1 MEKDVKKTGKPLPS
15 KVDGY
20 TEAFGER
27 ISAAIQRIGTLVE
40 AGKAAGVT
48 DEQLARWR
56 DGLSKPNLFGI
67 AKLAEAAGMS
77 VSWLAN
83 GEDAQ
88 VAPNQLPDGSEE
100 ISTIRRLDVV
110 ASAGPGASGAME
122 KTLEMVP
129 FPRAFLRSIGVS
141 PASANIVTVAGDS
154 MEPTLSAGDDL
165 IVDTSVKR
173 IKAEALY
180 VLILDGEV
188 VVKRAQRRVN
198 GSILITSDNE
208 RYPPEEVTPE
218 AARTLQV
225 AGRVVWFGRSI

>member
-1 MEKDVKKTGKPLPS
+1 MENGGKKTGKSVPT
-15 KVDGY
+15 KVEGY
-20 TEAFGER
+20 TEAFGDR
-27 ISAAIQRIGTLVE
+27 ISAAIQRIGTLVD

-67 AKLAEAAGMS
+67 AKLAEASGVS
-77 VSWLAN
+77 VAWLAT
-83 GEDAQ
+83 GEGPETPSATLLE
-88 VAPNQLPDGSEE
+88 PEE
-100 ISTIRRLDVV
+100 SASVPRLDVI
-110 ASAGPGASGAME
+110 ASAGPGASGASE

-129 FPRAFLRSIGVS
+129 FPRAFLRAIGVS
-141 PASANIVTVAGDS
+141 PAYANIVTVAGDS

-173 IKAEALY
+173 IRAEALY

-218 AARTLQV
+218 ATDKLQV

>member
-1 MEKDVKKTGKPLPS
+1 MTRHQSVNQFDGSYLDLGARIRMVIKDIGSDVAAESTGKSVRTLDRYAS
-15 KVDGY
+15 
-20 TEAFGER
+20 GEVEPPVSV
-27 ISAAIQRIGTLVE
+27 ITGLAARSGC
-40 AGKAAGVT
+40 
-48 DEQLARWR
+48 
-56 DGLSKPNLFGI
+56 
-67 AKLAEAAGMS
+67 S
-77 VSWLAN
+77 VQWLATGN
-83 GEDAQ
+83 GPKTPEVAETPHED
-88 VAPNQLPDGSEE
+88 VADIP
-100 ISTIRRLDVV
+100 RLDVV

-141 PASANIVTVAGDS
+141 PTSANIVTVAGDS

-198 GSILITSDNE
+198 GSILITSDND

-218 AARTLQV
+218 AARTLHV